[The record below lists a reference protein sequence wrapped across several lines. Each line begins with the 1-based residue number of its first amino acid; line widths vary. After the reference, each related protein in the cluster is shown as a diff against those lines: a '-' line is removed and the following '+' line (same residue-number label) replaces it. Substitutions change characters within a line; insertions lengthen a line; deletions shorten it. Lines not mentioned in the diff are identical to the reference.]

1 MKVLDGV
8 TVVDFTQAYSGP
20 YSTMQL
26 ADFGARVIKIERRL
40 GGDQSRAWKPLNED
54 GKSGYYAVTN
64 RGKESIALDL
74 GKPEAV
80 EIIKKLVKNADI
92 VVENFK
98 VGTLKKLG
106 MGYENLKEVNPEII
120 YASISGFGQEG
131 EWSQYAAYD
140 NVIQAT
146 CGIMT
151 VTGFEEGM
159 PTKIGPAIGDNFTG
173 LTLALAIVMAYYHKL
188 RTGKGQYLDVSML
201 DTLFGI
207 LERPVLHKTLLN
219 ETLGRFGNTEPQFAP
234 YDAYACA
241 DGFLTLAIT
250 SENQWMALCSALN
263 RPELLEDVRFVNN
276 EARIKNRDELNAVI
290 LEFCKN
296 KSKTELMNLF
306 DAHSVANSPV
316 FTVPE
321 LIHGDHMKE
330 RNMIVEIE
338 DSGVGKYY
346 AMGNPIKMSVT
357 PPVLE
362 KGAPVLGAS
371 NLKVLGELGYTSEE
385 IEKLKNNQVI

>member
-40 GGDQSRAWKPLNED
+40 HGDQSRAWMPLNEE
-54 GKSGYYAVTN
+54 GKSGYYAVAN
-64 RGKESIALDL
+64 RGKESMALDL
-74 GKPEAV
+74 SKPEAV
-80 EIIKKLVKNADI
+80 EIIKKLVRTADI

-106 MGYENLKEVNPEII
+106 MGYEELKKENPEII

-131 EWSQYAAYD
+131 EWSKYAAYD

-146 CGIMT
+146 CGVMT
-151 VTGFEEGM
+151 ITGFEDGS

-173 LTLALAIVMAYYHKL
+173 LTTSLGIIMAYYHKL

-207 LERPVLHKTLLN
+207 LERPVLHKTLLD
-219 ETLGRFGNTEPQFAP
+219 ETIGRYGNSESTYAP
-234 YDAYACA
+234 YDAYPCE
-241 DGFLTLAIT
+241 DGYFTLGVTKEEKWIDFC
-250 SENQWMALCSALN
+250 NALSK
-263 RPELLEDVRFVNN
+263 PELVGDPRFVNN
-276 EARIKNRDELNAVI
+276 EERIQNRKALNEI
-290 LEFCKN
+290 IGEFCRE
-296 KSKTELMNLF
+296 KSKAELAAIF
-306 DAHSVANSPV
+306 DAHDVPNSPV
-316 FTVPE
+316 YTVPE
-321 LIHGDHMKE
+321 LIHNDHLKE
-330 RNMIVEIE
+330 RDMLVEIM
-338 DSGVGKYY
+338 DSGIGKYF
-346 AMGNPIKMSVT
+346 AMGNPVKMSMT

-362 KGAPVLGAS
+362 KGAPVLGADT
-371 NLKVLGELGYTSEE
+371 LHVLEELGYSEE
-385 IEKLKNNQVI
+385 EISKLKDNSVI